1 MPNLMNCKFYLLL
14 ISILYI
20 FTPTNGLSQATLK
33 WEKAIH
39 VSQSGASN
47 AMVTDANLNSY
58 IITVKEDSSFFYK
71 FDSTGSRVLKVAF
84 PQKFESTTQAQLV
97 NQSQIVFFGNT
108 NLQTLCYRLDL
119 NGNFLKTTILP
130 AKEYILNFD
139 CDANSNVYYVA
150 EGINVFSIGK
160 INFSGTLDW
169 RKNFN
174 DSNTENELNPI
185 IKCGSHNDL
194 LLIYDGVNATNQSL
208 VNPVVSLNTN
218 NGNIQWKSFI
228 HNRLLSES
236 TILPA
241 AFTIDNSGDIIAYA
255 TVYDTISGNANS
267 WLVKFNYANGA
278 TISRVMDSSSAI
290 LDHAYSLQI
299 MADNKVMVIGAN
311 LNSFGNIIR
320 CLNLNG
326 VVNWTRNIGSRFLTI
341 GNNSVYA
348 ATESNRILFAQAPIF
363 GITDTVKIISLNTQ
377 NQLQQIL
384 EYRHQST
391 KQPLFQFTPILIG
404 DIHLNNGSLV
414 LLGNAAET
422 VNSFSFEPSETFLL
436 RFATPALTGIA
447 LGEKEMNEW
456 ILYPNPVKDK
466 LVLKNTTITD
476 NCQYSVYNALGKL
489 IEEGNILNSNCLINT
504 STYASGVYTIRIGA
518 TTHKFIK

>member
-1 MPNLMNCKFYLLL
+1 MNSKFYLLL
-14 ISILYI
+14 TSILCL
-20 FTPTNGLSQATLK
+20 FATKNGLTQAVLK
-33 WEKAIH
+33 WEKTIH

-58 IITVKEDSSFFYK
+58 LITVKEDSSFFYK
-71 FDSTGSRVLKVAF
+71 FDSTGNRILKMAF
-84 PQKFESTTQAQLV
+84 PQNFESTTQARLIS
-97 NQSQIVFFGNT
+97 QSEIVFFGNT
-108 NLQTLCYRLDL
+108 SLQTLCYRIDL
-119 NGNFLKTTILP
+119 NGNFIKTTILP
-130 AKEYILNFD
+130 AKEYIINFD
-139 CDANSNVYYVA
+139 CDANSNVYYTA
-150 EGINVFSIGK
+150 EGVNVFSIGK
-160 INFSGTLDW
+160 INSNGTIGW

-194 LLIYDGVNATNQSL
+194 LLSYDGVNATNQSL
-208 VNPVVSLNTN
+208 VNPVVSLNTS

-228 HNRLLSES
+228 HNKLLPES

-255 TVYDTISGNANS
+255 TVYDTISGNPNS

-278 TISRVMDSSSAI
+278 IISRVMDSSSAI

-299 MADNKVMVIGAN
+299 MSDNKLMVIGSN

-326 VVNWTRNIGSRFLTI
+326 VVNWTRNISSRFLTI

-348 ATESNRILFAQAPIF
+348 APESNRILFAQAPIF
-363 GITDTVKIISLNTQ
+363 GITDTIRIMSLNSQ

-384 EYRHQST
+384 EYRHQSSR
-391 KQPLFQFTPILIG
+391 QPLFQFTPILIG

-422 VNSFSFEPSETFLL
+422 FNSFSFEPSEAFVL
-436 RFATPALTGIA
+436 RFSTPSLTGINKS
-447 LGEKEMNEW
+447 EKVMNEW
-456 ILYPNPVKDK
+456 LLYPNPVKEK
-466 LVLKNTTITD
+466 LLLKNTSNIGSND
-476 NCQYSVYNALGKL
+476 YSIYDALGKL
-489 IEEGNILNSNCLINT
+489 IEEGTIQNSNYEINT
-504 STYASGVYTIRIGA
+504 LAFAPGVYTIRIGA
-518 TTHKFIK
+518 TTAKFIK